1 MDPKKKLIFGLLAA
15 GGLIVLF
22 GPAFLRWSEINARQE
37 QLEAEIGYLRRENAR
52 LYQEAKRLREDPT
65 YAEAVVRRELG
76 YVRPGE
82 TKVRFDQKVPGL
94 SDDNKSKQSS
104 GN

>member
-1 MDPKKKLIFGLLAA
+1 MDPKKKLIYAIAA
-15 GGLIVLF
+15 GAGLIILF
-22 GPAFLRWSEINARQE
+22 GPAFLRWSELNARQE
-37 QLEAEIGYLRRENAR
+37 QLEAEIGYLRRENMR

-82 TKVRFDQKVPGL
+82 TKVQFKEQVPGV
-94 SDDNKSKQSS
+94 SDDKKNSS